1 LYRETKIA
9 IPIFKKDKN
18 SALKAGK
25 DYIKKGA
32 DILELRIDGL
42 SNPNTKIVKDIIEE
56 INFPTIITNRKKSEG
71 GFFEG
76 SEEERVAILQECSC
90 VADYVDIEL
99 QTDLKYIKSIK
110 NSAVKTIISFH
121 DFEKTPPVDDLL
133 AIVKKEKKLGD
144 IAKIAVMPK
153 NLEDTIIV
161 LAILSRCKDT
171 IAISMGELGSYT
183 RIIAS
188 KFSSPIT
195 FASGDDTTAPGQ
207 IDIETM
213 KLMLNMVFLDHDDL
227 IKDVKNL

>member
-1 LYRETKIA
+1 MYRETKIA

>member
-1 LYRETKIA
+1 MYYETKIA
-9 IPIFKKDKN
+9 IPIFKKNKDLVIKTAKN
-18 SALKAGK
+18 C
-25 DYIKKGA
+25 IERGA

-42 SNPNTKIVKDIIEE
+42 TDPSTKVVKDIIEE
-56 INFPTIITNRKKSEG
+56 INFPTIITNRVKSEG
-71 GFFEG
+71 GFFQG
-76 SEEERVAILQECSC
+76 SEEERVAILQECSEI
-90 VADYVDIEL
+90 ADYVDIEL

-110 NSAVKTIISFH
+110 DSGVKTIVSFH

-144 IAKIAVMPK
+144 IAKIAVMPR

-183 RIIAS
+183 RVVAS

-195 FASGDDTTAPGQ
+195 FASGEDATAPGQ

-213 KLMLNMVFLDHDDL
+213 KLMLNMDFLDHDDL
-227 IKDVKNL
+227 IKDVKNF